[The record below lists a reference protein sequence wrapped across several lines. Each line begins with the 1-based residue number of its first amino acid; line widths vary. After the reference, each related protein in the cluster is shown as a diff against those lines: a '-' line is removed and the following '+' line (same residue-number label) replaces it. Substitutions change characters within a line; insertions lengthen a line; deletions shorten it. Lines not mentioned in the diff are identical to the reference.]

1 MDGIVGPD
9 TRNHLEAALQAQKV
23 SDADKKL
30 AKLKSWP
37 KKSWIYKGAKSV
49 ELTKLIVQVIVLAM
63 LVEAVW
69 ETLKMLWQS
78 GKFSIDRAGALS
90 VGLLLAIGTRLDLL
104 ELIKITVYIPYLGI
118 VLTGI
123 LISRGANF
131 VHDLIKSITK
141 LISDE
146 R

>member
-1 MDGIVGPD
+1 
-9 TRNHLEAALQAQKV
+9 
-23 SDADKKL
+23 
-30 AKLKSWP
+30 
-37 KKSWIYKGAKSV
+37 V
-49 ELTKLIVQVIVLAM
+49 ELAKLIVQVIVLAM

-141 LISDE
+141 LTVDE